1 MIEVWKKHLDKRDKI
16 GVILKDLLKAFEAIN
31 RSLLLVNLDAHGFP
45 TTSLKLMQNYLFNRH
60 QRSLIPAN
68 KLRNNYVFFGHFLV
82 TNIHN

>member
-31 RSLLLVNLDAHGFP
+31 RSLLLVNLDEHGFP

-68 KLRNNYVFFGHFLV
+68 KLRNYYVFFGYFLV